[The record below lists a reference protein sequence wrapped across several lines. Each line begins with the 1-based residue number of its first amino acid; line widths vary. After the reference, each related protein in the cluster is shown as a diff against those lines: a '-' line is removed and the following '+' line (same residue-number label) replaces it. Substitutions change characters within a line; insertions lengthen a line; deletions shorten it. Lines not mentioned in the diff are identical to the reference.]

1 MSQNKVKLVT
11 TAGGVGL
18 GGGGVEGVNKK
29 LDESYIWQLDKVSA
43 FPIAVATNTILQ
55 IHTYTVNFE
64 RFVRTS

>member
-29 LDESYIWQLDKVSA
+29 LDESYI
-43 FPIAVATNTILQ
+43 
-55 IHTYTVNFE
+55 
-64 RFVRTS
+64 

>member
-11 TAGGVGL
+11 TAEGVGL
-18 GGGGVEGVNKK
+18 GGGVEGVNKK

-43 FPIAVATNTILQ
+43 FPTAVATNTILQ